1 MDWNSGICLDFCNK
15 FLDSVA
21 KSMKNIDS
29 SQTVF
34 KYEWDQQ
41 KSYTI
46 AESRLDG
53 ANNLSFL
60 PDWFLKQTN
69 I

>member
-1 MDWNSGICLDFCNK
+1 
-15 FLDSVA
+15 
-21 KSMKNIDS
+21 MKNIDS

-46 AESRLDG
+46 VESRLDG

-60 PDWFLKQTN
+60 PDWYLKQIN